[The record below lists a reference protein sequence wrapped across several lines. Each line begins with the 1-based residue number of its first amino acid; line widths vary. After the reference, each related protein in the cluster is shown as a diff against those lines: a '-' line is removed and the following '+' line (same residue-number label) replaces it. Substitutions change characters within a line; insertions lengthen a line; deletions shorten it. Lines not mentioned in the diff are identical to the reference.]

1 MDPIKLVIPKTNS
14 YEFTFGTVKKEVMK
28 IPKVLTFTARTP
40 MIELIRVLLVDP
52 TNFEETQLNPLSL
65 EPPTANYSQ

>member
-14 YEFTFGTVKKEVMK
+14 YEFTIPSIKKEAIK
-28 IPKVLTFTARTP
+28 IPDVLTYTAKTP

-52 TNFEETQLNPLSL
+52 TNYEETQLNPLSL
-65 EPPTANYSQ
+65 EPPTANYSK